1 MNWEGLM
8 ITEDKHRSLEDRVLY
23 LLREEILS
31 GELAPGTPLT
41 EISLSTRLGVSR
53 TPLRS
58 AIHRLSEEGLVR
70 SGTNRGAVVVGIT
83 GEDVDDIYCI
93 RMRLEGLAARLAAKD
108 ISEEGLS
115 HLTDLVELSEFYVN
129 KGKYEKLREL
139 DGEFHERIYAECNN
153 RPLKSTLS
161 QLHNKIKL
169 YREISLSVPGR
180 LERSVTEHAAILEA
194 IKAGDGDLADRLTTE
209 HIEAAY
215 QNIKRALEEKK
226 RKEEN

>member
-1 MNWEGLM
+1 M
-8 ITEDKHRSLEDRVLY
+8 IINEQALSLEEKVYFQLK
-23 LLREEILS
+23 EEILS
-31 GELAPGTPLT
+31 GELASGTPLT
-41 EISLSTRLGVSR
+41 EISLSQRLGVSR

-58 AIHRLSEEGLVR
+58 AIHRLSEEGLVMT
-70 SGTNRGAVVVGIT
+70 GANRGAVVVGIT

-93 RMRLEGLAARLAAKD
+93 RMRLEGLAARLAAEA

-115 HLTDLVELSEFYVN
+115 HLTDLVELSEFYISR
-129 KGKYEKLREL
+129 GKCEKLREL
-139 DGEFHERIYAECNN
+139 DGEFHERIYSECKN

-180 LERSVTEHAAILEA
+180 LEESVKEHAAILKA
-194 IKAGDGDLADRLTTE
+194 IKDGNGDLADRLTTE

-215 QNIKRALEEKK
+215 RNIKRALEEKM
-226 RKEEN
+226 RKEEI